1 MGSQT
6 QNGAT
11 ALANQ
16 TMLRFGY
23 PQSLIA
29 EAEHWV
35 VLLRPEQVTAGC
47 LVLAC
52 KEDALSL
59 GQISAAAGAELPKVA
74 AALEA
79 AVRAA
84 YGPEKFN
91 YLALMMV
98 DPQVHFHVIPRYA
111 QAVDVAGTRIPDSGW
126 PKFPDLGAAAP
137 LTGDHMAQ
145 IQKDLKAKWPG

>member
-1 MGSQT
+1 M
-6 QNGAT
+6 
-11 ALANQ
+11 ANQ

-23 PQSLIA
+23 PQSLVA

-52 KEDALSL
+52 KEDVTSL
-59 GQISAAAGAELPKVA
+59 GQITSAAGTELPGVVA
-74 AALEA
+74 AIETALSA
-79 AVRAA
+79 T

-98 DPQVHFHVIPRYA
+98 DPHVHFHVIPRYA
-111 QAVDVAGTRIPDSGW
+111 RAVEVAGSTIPDPGW
-126 PKFPDLGAAAP
+126 PKQPNLAAAAT
-137 LTGDHMAQ
+137 LTADQMDQMLG
-145 IQKDLKAKWPG
+145 DLKSNWPK